1 MQNKS
6 KSILILYIII
16 GALQVTGILL
26 EIPLL
31 HQSLKVLLMPML
43 IQYLWNVV
51 EEKSKNTL
59 FRLSIFALIFSYA
72 GDIILMIPGNNPLFF
87 ISGLVSFLIAHLC
100 YTKLFTSL
108 SPLNKNFL
116 KKNLIGTIGIIIF
129 LISLLLYLFPKID
142 ATLKIPVTVYAIIIC
157 TMLISAFNLKEK
169 IEKKPQQLI
178 LVGAILFVI
187 SDSILALNKFDPSFQ
202 GITLMHALVM
212 TTYISAQGFIIYGIK
227 LNGFK
232 TV

>member
-6 KSILILYIII
+6 KSIIILYIII

-26 EIPLL
+26 QIPLL

-43 IQYLWNVV
+43 ILYLWNGV

-59 FRLSIFALIFSYA
+59 FRLSIFALILSYA

-100 YTKLFTSL
+100 YTKLFTTL
-108 SPLNKNFL
+108 SPLDKHFL

-129 LISLLLYLFPKID
+129 LISLLLYLVPKID

-157 TMLISAFNLKEK
+157 TMLISAINLKEK

-227 LNGFK
+227 LNGLK

>member
-6 KSILILYIII
+6 KSIIILYIII

-26 EIPLL
+26 QIPLL

-43 IQYLWNVV
+43 ILYLWNGV

-59 FRLSIFALIFSYA
+59 FRLSIFALILSYA

-100 YTKLFTSL
+100 YTKLFTTL
-108 SPLNKNFL
+108 SPLDKHFL

-129 LISLLLYLFPKID
+129 LMSLLLYLVPKID

-157 TMLISAFNLKEK
+157 TMLISAINLKEK

-212 TTYISAQGFIIYGIK
+212 ITYISAQGFIIHGIK
-227 LNGFK
+227 INGLI

>member
-43 IQYLWNVV
+43 ILYLWNGV

-72 GDIILMIPGNNPLFF
+72 GDIILMIPENNPLFF

-129 LISLLLYLFPKID
+129 LISLLLYLVPKID

-157 TMLISAFNLKEK
+157 TMLISAINLKEK

-227 LNGFK
+227 LNGLK

>member
-6 KSILILYIII
+6 KSTLILYIII

-26 EIPLL
+26 QIPLL
-31 HQSLKVLLMPML
+31 HQILKVLLMPIL
-43 IQYLWNVV
+43 VLYLWNGV

-59 FRLSIFALIFSYA
+59 FRLSILALTFSYS

-100 YTKLFTSL
+100 YTKLFTTLSSL
-108 SPLNKNFL
+108 DKHFL
-116 KKNLIGTIGIIIF
+116 KKNLLGIIGIIIF
-129 LISLLLYLFPKID
+129 LISLLLYLVPNID

-169 IEKKPQQLI
+169 IEKKPHQMI
-178 LVGAILFVI
+178 VVGAILFI
-187 SDSILALNKFDPSFQ
+187 LSDSILALNKFDPSFQ
-202 GITLMHALVM
+202 GISLMHALVM

-227 LNGFK
+227 LNGLK